1 MNPWKVEDTD
11 YVLIPVESEHQSWNI
26 RILTGEFTETV
37 IAFGNVSIN
46 EDTESL
52 NFNFDLISSPDT
64 GLSVEDV
71 DLQLEVGD
79 ILSAVLHEAIE
90 NKHNKEAKA

>member
-1 MNPWKVEDTD
+1 MKVEDRD
-11 YVLIPVESEHQSWNI
+11 YVLIPVENEDHTWNI
-26 RILTGEFTETV
+26 RIITGEFSETV
-37 IAFGNVSIN
+37 IAFGNVSIDDN
-46 EDTESL
+46 TESL

-64 GLSVEDV
+64 GLSVQDV

-90 NKHNKEAKA
+90 GKHNKEVNA